1 MGERGREEWYCGL
14 RSSGGLPA
22 AASQGQ
28 GAPAQPDAR
37 WIEPPTKGHNDIW
50 GGRSRPIILK
60 PRLGPEK
67 GRFTGAKP
75 TGSKTGRAGHPR
87 GEHPRLSLAPSRGVM
102 APQPPASQS
111 QLQEAGR
118 TSDKRALEPEV
129 QRMEGG
135 RQRSVQISGGCRL
148 STRNLGVKGRGSRYP
163 SFESP
168 TSGNPFFTLVDS
180 GKGCKR
186 RGHRYSPTSGGFAGT
201 VTHRS
206 NFNCL

>member
-1 MGERGREEWYCGL
+1 MILWTAQQRWSAGGCQPRPRG
-14 RSSGGLPA
+14 
-22 AASQGQ
+22 
-28 GAPAQPDAR
+28 PAQPDAR
-37 WIEPPTKGHNDIW
+37 WMEPPTKEHNDIW
-50 GGRSRPIILK
+50 GGRSHPIILK

-67 GRFTGAKP
+67 GRFPGAKP

-111 QLQEAGR
+111 QLQETGR

-163 SFESP
+163 SLEPP
-168 TSGNPFFTLVDS
+168 TSGSPFFTLVDR

-186 RGHRYSPTSGGFAGT
+186 RRHRYSPMSGA
-201 VTHRS
+201 
-206 NFNCL
+206 LQEQ